1 MKKILSAAAIL
12 LLLLCALPT
21 GQSAKEIRTSDM
33 ESKKLKSAL
42 DGYFEERLRLFPL
55 EATSVGDHRYDDQLA
70 DDISDEHRAG
80 QRALYTKYLS
90 EVAKID
96 RNSLDAEE
104 RLNFDVLK
112 RDLTTRLAGLEF
124 DDQLMPIRQFWS
136 LPLTFAQLGS
146 GKSNHPFKTVKDYE
160 NFLGRVNGFQAWSD
174 TAIVNMRKGILKGIT
189 QPRILME
196 RVLDQYKAL
205 LVEDARQSIFYEPVK
220 NMPADFS
227 AQDRERLTAA
237 YTKAIAEQVIPSY
250 RKLYDFIRTEYLPK
264 CRTTSGLSSIPNG
277 KEEYAHL
284 VKLYTTTNL
293 TPEEIFQIGMSEVK
307 RIRAEMEKVKTEVG
321 FRGDLKSFFDYLR
334 TDRKFYPFTTDEEV
348 LNAYRAIEARLQ
360 PTLPSFFG
368 LVPKARFEVRA
379 TEKFRAAS
387 ASEEYERPA
396 PDGSRP
402 GVFYVPIVDARKYN
416 SIRMESLFLHEAIP
430 GHHYQISIQQEQ
442 ESLPRFR
449 KYAIYN
455 AYTEGWALYT
465 EGLGRELGLYKDPYQ
480 YFGMLTQDMHRAIR
494 LVVDTGMHSKGW
506 TREQAIAFSMENEG
520 LSEDRIAAEIERY
533 MAIPG
538 QALSY
543 KAGQL
548 EILKLRERA
557 QKALGS
563 RFSMRAFHDEILR
576 NGALPLDV
584 LEESIDNWIAT
595 INSRKADRSD

>member
-1 MKKILSAAAIL
+1 
-12 LLLLCALPT
+12 
-21 GQSAKEIRTSDM
+21 M
-33 ESKKLKSAL
+33 ESKKLLSAL

-70 DDISDEHRAG
+70 DDITDEHRAL

-90 EVAKID
+90 EVSKID
-96 RNSLDAEE
+96 RNRLDAGD
-104 RLNFDVLK
+104 RLSFDVFE
-112 RDLTTRLAGLEF
+112 RDLTTRLNGLEF
-124 DDQLMPIRQFWS
+124 NDHLMPVRQFWS

-146 GKSNHPFKTVKDYE
+146 GKSTHPFKTVKDYE
-160 NFLGRVNGFQAWSD
+160 NFLGRVKGFQAWSD
-174 TAIVNMRKGILKGIT
+174 TAIVNMRKGMAKGIT

-196 RVLDQYKAL
+196 RVLAQYKAL
-205 LVEDARQSIFYEPVK
+205 LVDDARQSIFYEPVR
-220 NMPADFS
+220 NMPVDFS
-227 AQDRERLTAA
+227 AQDRERLTSV
-237 YTKAIAEQVIPSY
+237 YTKAINEQVVPSY

-264 CRTTSGLSSIPNG
+264 CRTTAGISSIPNG
-277 KEEYAHL
+277 KAEYAHL

-293 TPEEIFQIGMSEVK
+293 SPEEIFQIGMSEVK
-307 RIRAEMEKVKTEVG
+307 RIRAEMEKVKAEVG
-321 FRGDLKSFFDYLR
+321 FSGDLKSFFDYLR
-334 TDRKFYPFTTDEEV
+334 TDAKFYPFTTDEEV

-360 PTLPSFFG
+360 STLPSFFG

-430 GHHYQISIQQEQ
+430 GHHYQISIQQER
-442 ESLPRFR
+442 ENLPRFR
-449 KYAIYN
+449 RYAIYN

-506 TREQAIAFSMENEG
+506 TREQAIAFSLENEG
-520 LSEDRIAAEIERY
+520 LSEDRITAEIERY

-548 EILKLRERA
+548 EILKLRDRA

-563 RFSMRAFHDEILR
+563 RFNIRAFHDEILR

-584 LEESIDNWIAT
+584 LENSIDNWIAKQQLQQK
-595 INSRKADRSD
+595 SG

>member
-1 MKKILSAAAIL
+1 MKKIIAFAAIL
-12 LLLLCALPT
+12 LLLLSALPT
-21 GQSAKEIRTSDM
+21 GQSAHLRRATDT
-33 ESKKLKSAL
+33 ESKKLKEVL

-70 DDISDEHRAG
+70 DDISDEHRAR
-80 QRALYTKYLS
+80 QKALYTKYLS
-90 EVAKID
+90 EISKID
-96 RNSLDAEE
+96 RK
-104 RLNFDVLK
+104 RLGEDDGLSYNVFK
-112 RDLTTRLAGLEF
+112 RDLTTRLNGLKF
-124 DDQLMPIRQFWS
+124 NDHLMPVRQFWS

-160 NFLGRVNGFQAWSD
+160 NFLGRVNGFQAWAD
-174 TAIVNMRKGILKGIT
+174 TAIANMRKGAAQGFT

-196 RVLDQYKAL
+196 RVLSQFQAL
-205 LVEDARQSIFYEPVK
+205 LVEDVTGSIFYEPVR
-220 NMPADFS
+220 NMPAEFS
-227 AQDRERLTAA
+227 AEDRERLTAA
-237 YTKAIAEQVIPSY
+237 YSKAISLQVLPSY

-264 CRTTSGLSSIPNG
+264 CRTTSGLSNVPDG
-277 KEEYAHL
+277 REEYEYL
-284 VKLYTTTNL
+284 IRLYTTTTL
-293 TPEEIFQIGMSEVK
+293 TPEEIFQTGMREVK
-307 RIRAEMEKVKTEVG
+307 RIRAELLKVKQEVG
-321 FRGDLKSFFDYLR
+321 FNGDLKSFFDYLR
-334 TDRKFYPFTTDEEV
+334 TDRKFYPFTSDEEV

-360 PTLPSFFG
+360 SSLPQFFG
-368 LVPKARFEVRA
+368 LVPRARFEVRA

-396 PDGSRP
+396 PDGTRP

-442 ESLPRFR
+442 ESLPKFR

-520 LSEDRIAAEIERY
+520 LSEDRITAEIERY

-548 EILKLRERA
+548 AILALRDRA
-557 QKALGS
+557 QRTLGS
-563 RFSMRAFHDEILR
+563 RFQLRAFHDEILR
-576 NGALPLDV
+576 DGALPLDV
-584 LEESIDNWIAT
+584 LETKINNWI
-595 INSRKADRSD
+595 SKQQSGKS

>member
-1 MKKILSAAAIL
+1 MKPMKITAFAVIL
-12 LLLLCALPT
+12 LLLLSALPT
-21 GQSAKEIRTSDM
+21 NQSAHARLATEM
-33 ESKKLKSAL
+33 ESKKLKEVL

-70 DDISDEHRAG
+70 DDISDAHRAL
-80 QRALYTKYLS
+80 QKALYTKYLN
-90 EVAKID
+90 EVSKVD
-96 RNSLDAEE
+96 RE
-104 RLNFDVLK
+104 RLDEADRLSYDVIK
-112 RDLTTRLAGLEF
+112 RDLTTRLDGLRF
-124 DDQLMPIRQFWS
+124 KDHLMPIRQFWS

-160 NFLGRVNGFQAWSD
+160 NFLGRINGFQSWTD
-174 TAIVNMRKGILKGIT
+174 TAIVNMRKGAAQGMT
-189 QPRILME
+189 QPRVLME
-196 RVLDQYKAL
+196 RVLSQFQAL
-205 LVEDARQSIFYEPVK
+205 LVADVTKSIFYEPVK

-237 YTKAIAEQVIPSY
+237 YSKAIGNQVLPSY

-264 CRTTSGLSSIPNG
+264 CRTTAGLSSVPEG
-277 KEEYAHL
+277 REEYAHL
-284 VKLYTTTNL
+284 VRLYTTTTL
-293 TPEEIFQIGMSEVK
+293 TPEEIFQTGMSEVK

-321 FRGDLKSFFDYLR
+321 FKGDLKSFFDYLR
-334 TDRKFYPFTTDEEV
+334 TDRKFYPFTSDEEV

-360 PTLPSFFG
+360 SALPQFFG
-368 LVPKARFEVRA
+368 LIPRARFEVRA

-396 PDGSRP
+396 PDGTRP

-442 ESLPRFR
+442 SALPRFR

-506 TREQAIAFSMENEG
+506 TREQAIAFSLENEG
-520 LSEDRIAAEIERY
+520 LSEDRITAEIERY

-548 EILKLRERA
+548 AILSLRDRA

-563 RFSMRAFHDEILR
+563 RFQLRAFHDEILR
-576 NGALPLDV
+576 DGALPLDV
-584 LEESIDNWIAT
+584 LETKINGWIAKQQ
-595 INSRKADRSD
+595 SKSS

>member
-1 MKKILSAAAIL
+1 
-12 LLLLCALPT
+12 
-21 GQSAKEIRTSDM
+21 M
-33 ESKKLKSAL
+33 ESKKLKEVL

-55 EATSVGDHRYDDQLA
+55 EATAVGDHRYDDQLA
-70 DDISDEHRAG
+70 DDISDAHRAR
-80 QRALYTKYLS
+80 QKALYTKYLS
-90 EVAKID
+90 EVSKID
-96 RNSLDAEE
+96 RERLDAVD
-104 RLNFDVLK
+104 RLSYDVIK
-112 RDLTTRLAGLEF
+112 RDLTRRLDGLRF
-124 DDQLMPIRQFWS
+124 NDHLMPVRQFWS

-146 GKSNHPFKTVKDYE
+146 GKSAHPFKTVKDYE
-160 NFLGRVNGFQAWSD
+160 NFLGRINGFQSWTD
-174 TAIVNMRKGILKGIT
+174 TAIVNMRKGAAQGIT
-189 QPRILME
+189 QPRVLME
-196 RVLDQYKAL
+196 RVLSQFQAL
-205 LVEDARQSIFYEPVK
+205 LVPDATSSIFYEPVR

-237 YTKAIAEQVIPSY
+237 YGKAISNQVLPSY
-250 RKLYDFIRTEYLPK
+250 RKLYDFIRAEYLPK
-264 CRTTSGLSSIPNG
+264 CRTTAGLSNIPG
-277 KEEYAHL
+277 GREEYAHL
-284 VKLYTTTNL
+284 VRLYTTTTL
-293 TPEEIFQIGMSEVK
+293 TPEEIFQTGMREVK

-321 FRGDLKSFFDYLR
+321 FKGDLKSFFDYLR
-334 TDRKFYPFTTDEEV
+334 TDSKFYPFTSDEEV

-360 PTLPSFFG
+360 SALPQFFG
-368 LVPKARFEVRA
+368 LVPRARFEVRA

-387 ASEEYERPA
+387 ASEEYERPTL
-396 PDGSRP
+396 DGTRP

-449 KYAIYN
+449 KYAVYN

-506 TREQAIAFSMENEG
+506 TREQAISFSLENEG
-520 LSEDRIAAEIERY
+520 LSEDRITAEIERY

-548 EILKLRERA
+548 EILSLRDRA

-563 RFSMRAFHDEILR
+563 SFSLRAFHDEILR
-576 NGALPLDV
+576 DGALPLDV
-584 LEESIDNWIAT
+584 LETKISNWIAKQQPQG
-595 INSRKADRSD
+595 IQK